1 MPQYCHVP
9 IVGGDMDAITF
20 HVKDE
25 LGFCTRSHDGV
36 SGMTVTTLSD
46 FCGTKQH
53 AITQLLNRI
62 RDSNPIMNE
71 LPESLK
77 SFAGEEWRLITN
89 DEQNS
94 LFVLD
99 ELCHAILEYY
109 AIDARKYK
117 GKQTAV
123 NNYRMVARAGL
134 RVFIWSQTGYSPQT
148 LSSEQMALLEA
159 IPQMQEAI
167 AQLSSANAKLQ
178 SQIQNLLPASK
189 ANYIPPGWDAK
200 IWEKLPPQDKRHF
213 RFLYRRRGFKPSY
226 KTGDSVPIE
235 ALTLQAKQKQ
245 KDELKTVV
253 GEISIE
259 EKERLQALLLQAL
272 KQFREEGEEND

>member
-1 MPQYCHVP
+1 MSK
-9 IVGGDMDAITF
+9 IKF

-25 LGFCTRSHDGV
+25 LGFCTRLNDGV
-36 SGMTVTTLSD
+36 SGMTVTALAD
-46 FCGTKQH
+46 FCGTLQQ

-62 RDSNPIMNE
+62 RDSSPIMNE

-94 LFVLD
+94 LFVVD

-117 GKQTAV
+117 GKQVAI

-134 RVFIWSQTGYSPQT
+134 RVFIWSQTGYSPYT
-148 LSSEQMALLEA
+148 LNQEQLALLNS
-159 IPQMQEAI
+159 IPRLQEAI
-167 AQLSSANAKLQ
+167 TQLQ

-189 ANYIPPGWDAK
+189 VNYIPPGWDAEV
-200 IWEKLPPQDKRHF
+200 WNKLPLQDKRHF
-213 RFLYRRRGFKPSY
+213 RFLHRRCGFRPDYRNE
-226 KTGDSVPIE
+226 VPLE
-235 ALTLQAKQKQ
+235 ELTEQFKQKQ
-245 KDELKTVV
+245 KDELKTAVV
-253 GEISIE
+253 EVSSQ
-259 EKERLQALLLQAL
+259 EKQRLEALRLEAL
-272 KQFREEGEEND
+272 KLLREEGDV

>member
-1 MPQYCHVP
+1 MSK
-9 IVGGDMDAITF
+9 IKF

-25 LGFCTRSHDGV
+25 LGFCTRLNDGV
-36 SGMTVTTLSD
+36 SGMTVTALAD
-46 FCGTKQH
+46 FCGTLQQ

-62 RDSNPIMNE
+62 RDSSPIMNE

-94 LFVLD
+94 LFVVD

-117 GKQTAV
+117 GKQVAI

-134 RVFIWSQTGYSPQT
+134 RVFIWSQTGYSPYT
-148 LSSEQMALLEA
+148 LNQEQLALLNS
-159 IPQMQEAI
+159 IPRLQEAI
-167 AQLSSANAKLQ
+167 TQLQ

-189 ANYIPPGWDAK
+189 VNYIPPGWDASV
-200 IWEKLPPQDKRHF
+200 WNKLPPQDKRHF
-213 RFLYRRRGFKPSY
+213 RFLHRRRGFRP
-226 KTGDSVPIE
+226 DSRTELPLQE
-235 ALTLQAKQKQ
+235 LTEQFKQKQ
-245 KDELKTVV
+245 KDELKTAVV
-253 GEISIE
+253 EISP
-259 EKERLQALLLQAL
+259 EKKQRLEALRLEAL
-272 KQFREEGEEND
+272 KLLREGENND

>member
-1 MPQYCHVP
+1 M
-9 IVGGDMDAITF
+9 MNKITF

-36 SGMTVTTLSD
+36 SGMTVTTLAD

-62 RDSNPIMNE
+62 RDSDPITNE
-71 LPESLK
+71 LAESLK
-77 SFAGEEWRLITN
+77 SFAGEECRLITN

-189 ANYIPPGWDAK
+189 ATYIPPGWDAK
-200 IWEKLPPQDKRHF
+200 VWEELPPQDKRHF
-213 RFLYRRRGFKPSY
+213 RFLYRRCGFKPSY
-226 KTGDSVPIE
+226 KTRDSVPIE
-235 ALTLQAKQKQ
+235 AFTLQAKQKQ
-245 KDELKTVV
+245 KDELRTVV
-253 GEISIE
+253 GEVSPE
-259 EKERLQALLLQAL
+259 EKERLEAAKREAL
-272 KQFREEGEEND
+272 KRFNQEGGNND